1 MWYPMSRSGVTS
13 NSACLDTP
21 REEMS
26 VLLQTRWRICSLAR
40 GFLSSGVSPP
50 STRPVPLRTEP
61 FCLWGLVQVLW
72 FPPLSKTWTLSSIRA
87 LNCHHVGVSSV
98 CASCDGLLTCPGG
111 IPAFHPVTAGTGTN
125 TPATLIKRKWR
136 QTAGRWLGNL
146 LGESSN
152 R

>member
-1 MWYPMSRSGVTS
+1 MSRSGVTS
-13 NSACLDTP
+13 NSACLDTH

-26 VLLQTRWRICSLAR
+26 ALLQTRQRICSLAR
-40 GFLSSGVSPP
+40 WFLSSGVSPP
-50 STRPVPLRTEP
+50 STRPVPPKGPPEP
-61 FCLWGLVQVLW
+61 FCLWGFVQVLW

-87 LNCHHVGVSSV
+87 LNCHRVGVSSV
-98 CASCDGLLTCPGG
+98 CASYEGLLTCPGG

-136 QTAGRWLGNL
+136 QTEGRWLGNL